1 MKIGVL
7 TSSRADY
14 GIYKPLLDKL
24 RKEGQVSLHI
34 IAFGMHLQSSQGNTL
49 SIVESDGY
57 ENLSIVGRMP
67 ENDTVSDIAKG
78 YASIVSSFVDFWN
91 WNNFDIVFAL
101 GDRWEMSAAV
111 QASIPFQI
119 KLAHIHGGE
128 TTLGAIDN
136 LYRHQITLASK
147 IHFTAARGFS
157 KKVEEITGSPEN
169 VFTTGSISLDGLTDL
184 TLPTW
189 PKVQQK
195 FQIPFENFILVTI
208 HPESVKVEMN
218 KEFAL
223 ISFKVLSELAQ
234 TNNILITRA
243 NSDALGSLY
252 NMQFERLQDIFPD
265 RVRLVKS
272 LGRLNYFKAMEQCE
286 YMLGNTSSG
295 IIEGASFKK
304 WVINIGERQ
313 KGRLRSRNTIDVPF
327 DIKEIH
333 EAVKKVANYKE
344 FNGSNEYWRPNSCNE
359 IINLTKKFVSN
370 NN

>member
-24 RKEGQVSLHI
+24 KADSQVSIHL
-34 IAFGMHLQSSQGNTL
+34 IAFGMHIQSSQGNTL

-57 ENLSIVGRMP
+57 ENLSIIGCMP
-67 ENDTVSDIAKG
+67 ENDAVYDIAKG
-78 YASIVSSFVDFWN
+78 YASIVSSFVDFWDSN
-91 WNNFDIVFAL
+91 SFDIVFAL

-119 KLAHIHGGE
+119 RLAHIHGGE

-147 IHFTAARGFS
+147 VHFTASQEFS
-157 KKVEEITGSPEN
+157 NRVEEMVGSSEN
-169 VFTTGSISLDGLTDL
+169 VFTTGSISIDDL
-184 TLPTW
+184 ANLSLPAW
-189 PKVQQK
+189 PSVQKK
-195 FQIPFENFILVTI
+195 FQIPFEKFILVTI

-218 KEFAL
+218 QDFAL
-223 ISFKVLSELAQ
+223 ISFEVLSEIAK

-252 NMQFERLQDIFPD
+252 NKQFERLQVLCPGK
-265 RVRLVKS
+265 VRLVES
-272 LGRLNYFKAMEQCE
+272 LGKLNYFKAMQQCE
-286 YMLGNTSSG
+286 FMLGNTSSG

-313 KGRLRSRNTIDVPF
+313 KGRLRSKNTIDVSF
-327 DIKEIH
+327 DVMEIND
-333 EAVKKVANYKE
+333 AINKVSGYEE
-344 FNGSNEYWRPNSCNE
+344 FKGINEYWRPNSCE
-359 IINLTKKFVSN
+359 VIIKAIKKFVLR
-370 NN
+370 